1 MKVGVVVTTYNSPKW
16 LEKVFWGYLAQT
28 DRAFELIVADDGS
41 GEETRQL
48 VLRYSDRLDIRHV
61 WHEDEGFRKTEILN
75 KAIIET
81 ECDYLIFND
90 GDSVP
95 RADYIATHKKLAKPH
110 HFVSGGLLRLT
121 MPVSTALTETD
132 VLTGKA
138 FDRRFLENLGQ
149 PKTFKN
155 NKLTKNT
162 AWANALNRLT
172 PTKATWNGGNSSGW
186 KADIV
191 AVNGF
196 NEEMQYGGLDR
207 ELGER
212 LVNYGIVGI
221 QARYSVILLHL
232 DHARGYERPEI
243 WAKNN
248 AIRARVRDEKL
259 TWTECGIKK
268 SKKD

>member
-1 MKVGVVVTTYNSPKW
+1 MQVGVVVTTYNSPKW

-28 DRAFELIVADDGS
+28 DKAFELIVADDGS
-41 GEETRQL
+41 GMETKQL
-48 VLRYSDRLDIRHV
+48 IARYSDRLNIRHV
-61 WHEDEGFRKTEILN
+61 WHEDDGFRKTEILN
-75 KAIIET
+75 KAIVAT
-81 ECDYLIFND
+81 QCDYLIFND

-95 RADYIATHKKLAKPH
+95 RADYIEMHKKLAKPGC
-110 HFVSGGLLRLT
+110 FVSGGLLRLN
-121 MPVSTALTETD
+121 MPVSQALTEKH

-138 FDRRFLENLGQ
+138 FDRDFLESMGQ

-155 NKLTKNT
+155 NKLTKST
-162 AWANALNRLT
+162 VFASLLNRLT

-186 KADIV
+186 KADIE

-196 NEEMQYGGLDR
+196 NEQMQYGGLDR

-212 LVNYGIVGI
+212 LVNNGIKGI

-248 AIRARVRDEKL
+248 AIRAQVRDEKL
-259 TWTECGIKK
+259 TWTEHGIRKIKK
-268 SKKD
+268 V